1 MADYSQ
7 QIDDLRTAEEICQ
20 RHVITTTV
28 NGVQSSYPRWPNA
41 YANACE
47 KIHAWW
53 LETETMKNSG
63 DEEDRQAVM
72 REALALQCFSPRQT
86 VP

>member
-1 MADYSQ
+1 MMADYSQ
-7 QIDDLRTAEEICQ
+7 QIDDLKAAEEICQ
-20 RHVITTTV
+20 RHVITETV

-41 YANACE
+41 FSSCE
-47 KIHAWW
+47 KVHQWW

-72 REALALQCFSPRQT
+72 RESARLR
-86 VP
+86 

>member
-7 QIDDLRTAEEICQ
+7 HLDDLRAAEEVCQ

-28 NGVQSSYPRWPNA
+28 NGVSSSYPRWPNA
-41 YANACE
+41 FAGCE
-47 KIHAWW
+47 RVHQWF

-63 DEEDRQAVM
+63 DEDDRQAVM
-72 REALALQCFSPRQT
+72 REAYKLR
-86 VP
+86 

>member
-7 QIDDLRTAEEICQ
+7 QIDDLKAAEEICQ
-20 RHVITTTV
+20 RHVITAPV

-41 YANACE
+41 FAGCE
-47 KIHAWW
+47 KIHQWW

-63 DEEDRQAVM
+63 DEDDRQAVM
-72 REALALQCFSPRQT
+72 REAYRLR
-86 VP
+86 